1 MGKCCHE
8 SNWGFFSRMA
18 RTTPLQKPCGTIQ
31 TTGSGSRPPLQIHFE
46 AGAPAAVI
54 EWRGR
59 PRFKDHMALFKNAQL
74 LCTPRMNKWTFMIPN
89 IAPLPP
95 ITPICVLEHT
105 CPAPTR
111 CPKGSTS
118 RGPRPTRSTVHA
130 GVFRLQPPPAQ
141 VKYGHGT
148 SECSSAVSK
157 SGLIHND
164 QEVGG
169 SLELRLYLTNTAP
182 LPFGQEPFL
191 RFEP

>member
-1 MGKCCHE
+1 
-8 SNWGFFSRMA
+8 MA
-18 RTTPLQKPCGTIQ
+18 RATPLHKPYGPITMR
-31 TTGSGSRPPLQIHFE
+31 SGSRPPLQIHFE
-46 AGAPAAVI
+46 AGAPAAVV

-59 PRFKDHMALFKNAQL
+59 PRFKDPMALFKNAQL

-169 SLELRLYLTNTAP
+169 SLNLRPGSLEIGFHASP
-182 LPFGQEPFL
+182 AAVHVRRQ
-191 RFEP
+191 

>member
-1 MGKCCHE
+1 MGT
-8 SNWGFFSRMA
+8 GGARPASRIWC
-18 RTTPLQKPCGTIQ
+18 TD
-31 TTGSGSRPPLQIHFE
+31 GSH
-46 AGAPAAVI
+46 
-54 EWRGR
+54 
-59 PRFKDHMALFKNAQL
+59 L
-74 LCTPRMNKWTFMIPN
+74 LCTPRMNKWTFMSPN

-95 ITPICVLEHT
+95 ITPICDLEHT

-169 SLELRLYLTNTAP
+169 SPNLRPGSLEIVFHASAAAVHVRRSNGVRAADAWSRIVDGLPNSVTLPAP
-182 LPFGQEPFL
+182 RPFGQQPLLRYIEP
-191 RFEP
+191 